1 MVTEMQEVIEE
12 IVSGITEILI
22 MDKEIMVDII
32 EVMQKKKA
40 VE

>member
-1 MVTEMQEVIEE
+1 MVAEMQEVIEE